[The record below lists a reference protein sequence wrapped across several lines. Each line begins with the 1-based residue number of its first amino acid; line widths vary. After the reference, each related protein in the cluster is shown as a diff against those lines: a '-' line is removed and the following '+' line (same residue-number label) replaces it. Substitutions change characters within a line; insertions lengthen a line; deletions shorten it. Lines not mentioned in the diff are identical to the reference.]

1 MPRDENPPAVSHG
14 WEPYNC
20 RGGNCKPYCKRF
32 GGVSIVRRLPYITS
46 QRTSGAVVNM
56 KPHVVSLS
64 ANWYA
69 ASPNITCLPVVAPLV
84 LHETRWLSSLDRFS
98 PRTIVATPSVS
109 CTTATP
115 VSRHRERYSSRR
127 SRKNRAAARRNVADL
142 TMPRHSACHVSGR
155 PRPERPDR
163 TDGPAPQGATGRTD
177 RRKRGSGQTPD
188 ATKALLASPL
198 SAELAKAIDL
208 LFMSGQR
215 TRRCS

>member
-1 MPRDENPPAVSHG
+1 MPPSQNLAEAPL
-14 WEPYNC
+14 
-20 RGGNCKPYCKRF
+20 
-32 GGVSIVRRLPYITS
+32 VRRFALGQRVQGS
-46 QRTSGAVVNM
+46 NECRTSGAVVNM

-177 RRKRGSGQTPD
+177 RRKRGSGQTPG
-188 ATKALLASPL
+188 
-198 SAELAKAIDL
+198 AKASSRQPRHHNASL
-208 LFMSGQR
+208 LPRRRAQVCPKAQR
-215 TRRCS
+215 ALHAAAS